1 MAPRGRWDRTASA
14 HARAAACRR
23 ALVAAA
29 AQALFERGRSVTV
42 SDVVERARVGRNT
55 FYVHFDDLAA
65 VFAAAEGE
73 ALATISTAL
82 APSPSARTPLER
94 FRRLASEWLSIA
106 AAEPHLV
113 SLVIRG
119 DGAQRGSHV
128 GLRRMIENALR
139 GIASSAR
146 AAGVLGRPAHA
157 NRLRALTGS
166 YVALAERII
175 EENRG
180 IDQARLVEE
189 LVDYSLRA
197 LR

>member
-1 MAPRGRWDRTASA
+1 MHQRGRWDRKASA
-14 HARAAACRR
+14 HTRAAACRR
-23 ALVAAA
+23 ALVAGA
-29 AQALFERGRSVTV
+29 AQALFELGRAVTV

-55 FYVHFDDLAA
+55 FYVHFDDLSA
-65 VFAAAEGE
+65 VFAAAEAE
-73 ALATISTAL
+73 AFAKISTAL

-94 FRRLASEWLSIA
+94 FRRVASEWLSIA
-106 AAEPHLV
+106 ATEPHLV
-113 SLVIRG
+113 SLVVRG
-119 DGAQRGSHV
+119 DGAQRGPHV

-139 GIASSAR
+139 AIASSAR
-146 AAGVLGRPAHA
+146 AAGVLGRPTDA

-175 EENRG
+175 EESRG

-189 LVDYSLRA
+189 LVDFSLRA

>member
-1 MAPRGRWDRTASA
+1 MPPRGRWDRAASA
-14 HARAAACRR
+14 HARAASCRR
-23 ALVAAA
+23 ALVDAA
-29 AQALFERGRSVTV
+29 AQAFFERGRAVTV
-42 SDVVERARVGRNT
+42 SDVVERAHVGRNT

-65 VFAAAEGE
+65 VFAAAEAE
-73 ALATISTAL
+73 AFAKISAAL

-94 FRRLASEWLSIA
+94 FRRVASEWLSIA
-106 AAEPHLV
+106 TGERHLV

-139 GIASSAR
+139 SIASSAR
-146 AAGVLGRPAHA
+146 SAGVLGRPADA
-157 NRLRALTGS
+157 NRLRALAGA
-166 YVALAERII
+166 YIALAERII

-189 LVDYSLRA
+189 LVDFSLRT